1 MNMESIW
8 LRLKY
13 AMANLDM
20 RIAELHVAQAHLDT
34 RMAELADARDRLAVS
49 RARTDQRFNALVE
62 VVKAGRKAKG
72 SA

>member
-1 MNMESIW
+1 MDTWATKMESMW

-20 RIAELHVAQAHLDT
+20 RIAELHVAQANLDT
-34 RMAELADARDRLAVS
+34 RMAELADA

-62 VVKAGRKAKG
+62 VVTAERKAKG
-72 SA
+72 ST